1 MMNRRHFLE
10 IGAGFAGAH
19 AFSLRARA
27 GQDDSYS
34 DPLGITHHA
43 PKAKRIIHLCMAGGP
58 SQFETFDHKPAM
70 AKMHGKEL
78 PDSVIKG
85 QRLTGMSGFQSSLPV
100 AANPYKFS
108 AAGECGM
115 EISELLPHTAKIAD
129 EIALVRT
136 MYTEAINHGPANT
149 FMQTGSQI
157 AGRPS
162 IGAWLDY
169 GLGSDNP
176 DLPPFVVM
184 RTKGKGGQPLFAR
197 LWGNGFLPT
206 EYQGVM
212 FRPENDPV
220 LFLNTPGGIG
230 GESRRAVL
238 DHIRKMEQ
246 IQKSRVHDPLI
257 DSRLSQYEMA
267 YRMQSSVPE
276 AVSLETESQETLDL
290 YGKDVSKAGT
300 FANNCILARRL
311 VERGVKFV
319 QLYHQGW
326 DQHSGCPGGVKKQCQ
341 ETDQATA
348 ALVMDLKQRGL
359 LEDTLVIWGGEFG
372 RTAYCQGKMSG
383 NNYGRDHH
391 PRCFPAWFA
400 GGGIKGG
407 TVYGETDDFS
417 YNIATPDKKMHVHD
431 FHATILHLLG
441 IDHTRLTYRFQGRR
455 YRLTDVH
462 GHVIKDILA

>member
-1 MMNRRHFLE
+1 MNRRHFLE

-19 AFSLRARA
+19 AFSLRAQETPA
-27 GQDDSYS
+27 S
-34 DPLGITHHA
+34 DFGGMLGGTHHA
-43 PKAKRIIHLCMAGGP
+43 PKAKRIIYLYMAGGP
-58 SQFETFDHKPAM
+58 SQFETFDHKPMMKA
-70 AKMHGKEL
+70 MHGKEL
-78 PDSVIKG
+78 PGSVIKG

-100 AANPYKFS
+100 ASNPYAFS
-108 AAGECGM
+108 RHGECGM
-115 EISELLPHTAKIAD
+115 EVSELLPYTSKIVD
-129 EIALVRT
+129 DIALVKT

-197 LWGNGFLPT
+197 LWGNGFLPS

-220 LFLNTPGGIG
+220 LFLNTPGGIAD
-230 GESRRAVL
+230 EARRGVL
-238 DHIRKMEQ
+238 DQIRKLEQ
-246 IQKSRVHDPLI
+246 VQKSRVHDPEI

-267 YRMQSSVPE
+267 YRMQGSVPE
-276 AVSLETESQETLDL
+276 AVSLETETQETLDL
-290 YGKDVSKAGT
+290 YGKDVTKPGT
-300 FANNCILARRL
+300 FANNCLLARRL
-311 VERGVKFV
+311 VERGVKCI

-326 DQHSGCPGGVKKQCQ
+326 DQHSSCPGGVKNQCR
-341 ETDQATA
+341 ETDQASA

-372 RTAYCQGKMSG
+372 RTAYSQGKMSAST
-383 NNYGRDHH
+383 YGRDHH
-391 PRCFPAWFA
+391 PRCFPTWFA

-407 TVYGETDDFS
+407 TVFGETDDFS
-417 YNIATPDKKMHVHD
+417 YNIVSEDKKMHVHD

-455 YRLTDVH
+455 FRLTDVH
-462 GHVIKDILA
+462 GHIIRDILA

>member
-19 AFSLRARA
+19 AFSVRAEPSLA
-27 GQDDSYS
+27 ESFGGI
-34 DPLGITHHA
+34 LGATHHP
-43 PKAKRIIHLCMAGGP
+43 PKAKRIIYLYMAGGP

-70 AKMHGKEL
+70 KEMHGKEL
-78 PDSVIKG
+78 PASIIKG

-100 AANPYKFS
+100 ASSPYKFEKK
-108 AAGECGM
+108 GQCGM
-115 EISELLPHTAKIAD
+115 EVSELLPYTAKIVD
-129 EIALVRT
+129 DIALVKT

-169 GLGSDNP
+169 GLGTDNP

-197 LWGNGFLPT
+197 LWGNGFLPS

-220 LFLNTPGGIG
+220 LFLNTPGGIAD
-230 GESRRAVL
+230 ESRRAVL
-238 DHIRKMEQ
+238 DHIRRMES
-246 IQKSRVHDPLI
+246 IQKSRVQDPDI
-257 DSRLSQYEMA
+257 DSRLAQYEMA
-267 YRMQSSVPE
+267 YRMQSSIPE
-276 AVSLETESQETLDL
+276 AVTLATESQETLDM
-290 YGKDVSKAGT
+290 YGPDVIKPGT
-300 FANNCILARRL
+300 YANNCILARRL

-326 DQHSGCPGGVKKQCQ
+326 DQHGNCPGGVKKQCQ

-348 ALVMDLKQRGL
+348 ALVMDLKRRGL
-359 LEDTLVIWGGEFG
+359 LDDTLVIWGGEFG
-372 RTAYCQGKMSG
+372 RTAYSQGKMSAT
-383 NNYGRDHH
+383 NYGRDHH
-391 PRCFPAWFA
+391 PRCFPTWFA

-417 YNIATPDKKMHVHD
+417 YNIVSDRDKMHVHD

-462 GHVIKDILA
+462 GHIIKDILA